1 MDTIEKLKKN
11 GIYLDVS
18 EVKQLC
24 EKYKIIEL
32 AIFGSSIRDDFSK
45 DSDVDF
51 LVSFH
56 KNAQLTLFDVMDA
69 EEEFGQLLKREVQLV
84 AKDGIKNSRRRERI
98 LSSSEVIYVASGI

>member
-1 MDTIEKLKKN
+1 MSTLEKLKKN
-11 GIYLDVS
+11 GIYLDES

-98 LSSSEVIYVASGI
+98 LSSCEVIYVASRN